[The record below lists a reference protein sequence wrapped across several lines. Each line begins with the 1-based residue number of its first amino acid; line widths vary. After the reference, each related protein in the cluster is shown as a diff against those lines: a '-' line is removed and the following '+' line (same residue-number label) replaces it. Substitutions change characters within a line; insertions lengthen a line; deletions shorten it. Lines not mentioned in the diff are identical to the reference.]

1 MSNKDLR
8 MKKLPIGLQSISEVI
23 EGDYVYIDKTQFAY
37 NLIEQ
42 GKHYFI
48 ARPRRFGK
56 SLFLN
61 TLKEIL
67 KGNKEL
73 FKECAIASSSYKWK
87 QYPVVHLDFSKIA
100 NNQPDQLK
108 SALQTR
114 LEIIAKKH
122 AVPIITDDIQVAL
135 DRLVVELSSK
145 YKSQVAVLIDEYDK
159 PIIDNLKNIEIAEA
173 NRDILKDFF
182 GSFKSLDK
190 HLKMTFI
197 TGISKFSQVSLFS
210 GFNNL
215 KDLTTHPR
223 YATLFGY
230 SHEEITHGFS
240 DHIEDLSQQRACPTQ
255 EILDEMKQ
263 WYNGYHFSYEGDPVY
278 NPFSTL
284 NYLDEGKPQ
293 SFWYNTG
300 TPSFLIDLI
309 KKMPTP
315 SFQLSGI
322 KAKPSEILE
331 ISDLDDIDLKALMW
345 QTGYLT
351 FQSYDL
357 TTDIYTLDF
366 PNQEVRRAFFDSL
379 IQKFAKISP
388 AAVSIEG
395 VVDRCSIKKRFL

>member
-1 MSNKDLR
+1 